1 MTAIKR
7 FIIIFA
13 AGAALFCG
21 CPQSYNIEPFDV
33 RADGSEDLGSPI
45 DEAYDGEV
53 DDEDLEDADAELS
66 DDAPCSIVPLAL
78 EPTASC
84 GAYETLLDDVCI
96 ASSGGHA
103 SLRFVTNAS
112 CKAEVV
118 CQESIA
124 SPRMFWEKER
134 DFTRDHHV
142 VVRDLPQDWTLLC
155 DLFCWCPFAD
165 DLEILRTVDVY
176 VPRDFGLVIT
186 EVFINPNGPEPD
198 QEFVEIMNTAR
209 TALDIGGW
217 RLADSPPP
225 ACEGPEDCAAILEG
239 YGDVIPDDT
248 VIGPAEPVLLVSSKF
263 NRADPFDAMPPEDC
277 TLISLDASLADRGL
291 RNTGGEPVY
300 VVDPGGNV
308 AALYPNAL
316 GAPDQGVSIE
326 RVNVVY
332 PDGDILNWTANPDAA
347 SSPCTY

>member
-1 MTAIKR
+1 MAMI
-7 FIIIFA
+7 
-13 AGAALFCG
+13 ALSGG
-21 CPQSYNIEPFDV
+21 CPSHYSLEPFDM
-33 RADGSEDLGSPI
+33 RLDGSEDIGGPG
-45 DEAYDGEV
+45 DAGHETHGEQQDMEDMEEV
-53 DDEDLEDADAELS
+53 DFI

-78 EPTASC
+78 DPMPSC

-103 SLRFVTNAS
+103 SLRFVTNSS

-118 CQESIA
+118 CQESVA

-134 DFTRDHHV
+134 DFTRNHHV

-176 VPRDFGLVIT
+176 VPRDLGLCVT

-198 QEFVEIMNTAR
+198 QEFVEIMNTTR
-209 TALDIGGW
+209 VPLDIGGW
-217 RLADSPPP
+217 RLADRPPP
-225 ACEGPEDCAAILEG
+225 PCDGSEDCAALLEG
-239 YGDVIPDDT
+239 YGDVIPADT
-248 VIGPAEPVLLVSSKF
+248 VIAPAEPVLLVSSKF
-263 NRADPFDAMPPEDC
+263 NRADPFDAMPSEEC

-300 VVDPGGNV
+300 IVDPDGNV

-316 GAPDQGVSIE
+316 GAPDEGVSIE
-326 RVNVVY
+326 RVNVVF
-332 PDGDILNWTANPDAA
+332 PDGDILNWIANPDGA
-347 SSPCTY
+347 SSPCVY